1 MSGRT
6 IRFPTQG
13 DGVSKA
19 LHDLNL
25 LVSLQGIYDDIA
37 RAITERKTPPP
48 EIMELQETNRQRQA
62 ELEELEAAIAAH
74 ENEIRDVRKRE
85 EEWRLELEHFQKQK
99 AIVSNEREFTA
110 VISEIDYAT
119 NALNEAEARRTELE
133 RLIGEIRD
141 DIEARRA
148 SRADEEE
155 AQREVT
161 EGWDA
166 RRQELR
172 DRIAELAVRAKEIE
186 ERLAPKNRSRFLR
199 LLESKRGTAMSEV
212 VEGSCAAC
220 HISLRPH
227 LVQRV
232 RRGEEIIACESCHRI
247 LFLAENVPSGDA

>member
-1 MSGRT
+1 M
-6 IRFPTQG
+6 
-13 DGVSKA
+13 SKA
-19 LHDLNL
+19 LHDLSL
-25 LVSLQGIYDDIA
+25 LVSLQRMYDDIA
-37 RAITERKTPPP
+37 TAIKERKTPPP
-48 EIMELQETNRQRQA
+48 EITELQEANRRRQA
-62 ELEELEAAIAAH
+62 ELEALEAAIAGH
-74 ENEIRDVRKRE
+74 EGEIRDVRKRE
-85 EEWRLELEHFQKQK
+85 EEWRLELAHFQKQK
-99 AIVSNEREFTA
+99 SIVSNEREFTA

-133 RLIGEIRD
+133 GLIAGIRD

-148 SRADEEE
+148 SRSDEEE

-161 EGWDA
+161 DGWDA

-172 DRIAELAVRAKEIE
+172 ETITGLALRAKEVE
-186 ERLAPKNRSRFLR
+186 EQITPKHRSRFLR

-212 VEGSCAAC
+212 VEGSCSAC

-247 LFLAENVPSGDA
+247 LYLADTVGVDAE